1 MKQAASNLVKNVVFV
16 RTIMKDDTT
25 GLVSNLFNNEKDHIY
40 QVIMD
45 NDADS
50 TLYVNSAQIMDIIG
64 EEE

>member
-1 MKQAASNLVKNVVFV
+1 MKNVVFV

-25 GLVSNLFNNEKDHIY
+25 GLVSNLFNNKKDHIY

>member
-1 MKQAASNLVKNVVFV
+1 MKQAASNLVKDVVFV

-25 GLVSNLFNNEKDHIY
+25 GLVSNLFNNKKDHIY

>member
-1 MKQAASNLVKNVVFV
+1 MKDVVFV

-25 GLVSNLFNNEKDHIY
+25 GLVSNLFNNKKDHIY